1 MITLA
6 VAVAA
11 LLGVASPPTQ
21 KPDAP
26 PLELVGVV
34 TRVEVE
40 KKIEGWRE
48 ARESVEVNAEAA
60 KKLAKV
66 PGGAT
71 VEVYFGTWCGDS
83 RREVPRFWKALTL
96 AGGSVPFATKTIAMP
111 RDKSHRRYPEG
122 VTVTQVPTFIVKRGG
137 KEVGRVVETS
147 PNGIENDLLALLVGE
162 RSGVISTRTDL

>member
-1 MITLA
+1 MIT
-6 VAVAA
+6 VACVVAT
-11 LLGVASPPTQ
+11 LVGVASPPTA

-26 PLELVGVV
+26 PLELVGPV
-34 TRVEVE
+34 TRAEVE
-40 KKIEGWRE
+40 KKIDGWRE
-48 ARESVEVNAEAA
+48 AREAAEPNAEAA

-66 PGGAT
+66 PQGAT

-83 RREVPRFWKALTL
+83 RRELSRLWKAVSL
-96 AGGSVPFATKTIAMP
+96 AGPSVPFTLRTVAVP
-111 RDKSHRRYPEG
+111 RDKTHRRYPEG
-122 VTVTQVPTFIVKRGG
+122 TTVTQVPSFIVKRGG